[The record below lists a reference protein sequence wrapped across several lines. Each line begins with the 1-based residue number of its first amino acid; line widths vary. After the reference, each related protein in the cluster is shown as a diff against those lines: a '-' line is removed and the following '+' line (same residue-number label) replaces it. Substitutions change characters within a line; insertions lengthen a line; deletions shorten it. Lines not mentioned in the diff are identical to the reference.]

1 VIRQLDTDEAR
12 AFRRMIEATD
22 LTGSGIRCLCCRT
35 TYESLPL
42 FIAHPCER
50 VNGRHLRAVA

>member
-1 VIRQLDTDEAR
+1 MIRQLDTDEAK

-22 LTGSGIRCLCCRT
+22 LTGSGIRCICCST
-35 TYESLPL
+35 TYETLPE
-42 FIAHPCER
+42 FTSHPCER